1 MESEKSKFNRMRK
14 KILNIILT
22 EIPIYGFNEKVLIVA
37 SQKKDL
43 QRSDIDRI
51 FPEGLDEIK
60 EYFFGEIDKNMIKI
74 LSMNNIAKLRIRDRI
89 ASSLICRFELFQK
102 HKKSVIH
109 IFSTDFVDPLK
120 SMNRLWKT
128 SDIIWKLAGD
138 QSTDFNHYTK
148 RILLSWVY
156 LTTFICWTKDR
167 DKNFQETKLF
177 LDRRINEVL
186 LFGKTSRKLKE
197 SISSLQFTEKIIE
210 NIKKLRSF
218 KK

>member
-1 MESEKSKFNRMRK
+1 
-14 KILNIILT
+14 
-22 EIPIYGFNEKVLIVA
+22 
-37 SQKKDL
+37 
-43 QRSDIDRI
+43 
-51 FPEGLDEIK
+51 
-60 EYFFGEIDKNMIKI
+60 
-74 LSMNNIAKLRIRDRI
+74 
-89 ASSLICRFELFQK
+89 
-102 HKKSVIH
+102 
-109 IFSTDFVDPLK
+109 
-120 SMNRLWKT
+120 MNRLWKT

-197 SISSLQFTEKIIE
+197 SISSLQFTEKILDL
-210 NIKKLRSF
+210 IKNLRTI
-218 KK
+218 KT